1 MRLKIIKSVSISL
14 VTKIILEYSLY
25 RGSTIRVMIGHK
37 PDSQKNKK
45 VEFGTNCAAI
55 LFPIRS
61 NPYIRISDIVGVS
74 EDDFRQKIQNFRLRE
89 KPQGWE
95 FSKTFFQ
102 HHLKS

>member
-55 LFPIRS
+55 LFTIRN
-61 NPYIRISDIVGVS
+61 NPYTRIFGLVGVGI
-74 EDDFRQKIQNFRLRE
+74 DDLRQKIQNFRLRE
-89 KPQGWE
+89 NHSFGN
-95 FSKTFFQ
+95 FRKTFFQ
-102 HHLKS
+102 HHLK